1 MPQDD
6 DPEEMVRVGRDE
18 FKSLKREVRN
28 LQDQVEANQ
37 DQIAKLRSRTRVDP
51 EPNKSSSDPVSESE
65 TEIPSSPIE
74 RTVVQILREEAQIGN
89 YIEVEEIK
97 QQAVVEDDFLR
108 SRTKN
113 VVRKL
118 IDSGYLAGDLDG
130 EVKVVEWPADQ

>member
-51 EPNKSSSDPVSESE
+51 EPNKSSSDPVSESG